1 MGRGG
6 SSEAGEG
13 SSLLLSRADQESRSL
28 VEVWKTPES
37 SAPAGKRGR
46 QGGGFWARGGEGT
59 RTKAWTLA
67 RLTLY
72 SHREDGT
79 KV

>member
-46 QGGGFWARGGEGT
+46 QGGGFWAGVERAQERRHGL
-59 RTKAWTLA
+59 W
-67 RLTLY
+67 
-72 SHREDGT
+72 H
-79 KV
+79 V